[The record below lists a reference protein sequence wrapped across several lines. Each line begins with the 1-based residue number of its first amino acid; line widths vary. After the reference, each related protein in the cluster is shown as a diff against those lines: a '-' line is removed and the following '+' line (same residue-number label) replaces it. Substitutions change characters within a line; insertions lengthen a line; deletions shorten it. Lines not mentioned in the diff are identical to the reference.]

1 MFEPSLA
8 ILNANVV
15 TLNPKQPR
23 AEAVAIHDGIIVAVG
38 SNREI
43 RKHVGRKTR
52 IVNAKDKTIV
62 PGLVDCHVHM
72 TGFGHSSQSLDLRN
86 AKSMTEVQKR
96 LREFAEKNLGRDW
109 ILGGKWDQ
117 ERFSEKCYPTR
128 WDLDA
133 AVRDKPVFLTRV
145 CGHLG
150 VVNSAAL
157 KLAGI
162 TKRTAVHGGEVD
174 LDEATGEPN
183 GILRENAM
191 DLVWKVKPK
200 PMQEELE
207 EACVVACKEAVE
219 AGLTCVHWMVT
230 SADEINT
237 ICKLGAEGK
246 LPLRVCLGISV
257 DLLDELV
264 RLGLPTGFGND
275 MVKIGFV
282 KILADG
288 SLGARTA
295 ALEEPYSDKPE
306 TAGMMLYT
314 QKKLNR
320 LVLKAHKA
328 GLQLAIHAIG
338 DRAVDVVLKS
348 YEKALKEHP
357 RKNHRHRIEHCS
369 VLNPRLIKRMKRS
382 NIIAS
387 VQPHFV
393 VSDFW
398 AADRVG
404 KTRARWVYPF
414 KTLIR
419 EGLVVVSGSDC
430 PVELIDPLL
439 GIWAAVARKS
449 FAEEGLTVEEA
460 LKTYTSNAAY
470 ASFDEYK
477 RGTIEVGKHAD
488 MTVLSDDLYCVPPD
502 GIRKISV
509 EMTVVDGKVVYARK
523 PFRQRP

>member
-1 MFEPSLA
+1 MFEASLV

-15 TLNPKQPR
+15 TLNPKQRR
-23 AEAVAIHDGIIVAVG
+23 AEAIAIQDGKIAAVG

-43 RKHVGRKTR
+43 RKHIRKKTR
-52 IVNAKDKTIV
+52 IINAKNKTVV

-72 TGFGHSSQSLDLRN
+72 TGFGHSSKSLDLRN
-86 AKSMTEVQKR
+86 VKSVSEMQKR
-96 LREFAEKNLGRDW
+96 LREFAERNHERGW

-117 ERFSEKCYPTR
+117 ERFREKRYPNR

-133 AVRDKPVFLTRV
+133 AVKDKPVFLTRV
-145 CGHLG
+145 CGHTG
-150 VVNSAAL
+150 VVNSKVL
-157 KLAGI
+157 KMAGI
-162 TKRTAVHGGEVD
+162 TKRTAVDGGKVD

-191 DLVWKVKPK
+191 DLVWRVTPK
-200 PMQEELE
+200 PTQEELE
-207 EACVVACKEAVE
+207 KACVAACKKAVE
-219 AGLTCVHWMVT
+219 AGLTCVHWIVT

-237 ICKLGAEGK
+237 ICRLGAEGK

-257 DLLDELV
+257 DLLDELI
-264 RLGLPTGFGND
+264 RLGFPTGFGND

-306 TAGMMLYT
+306 TTGMMLYT
-314 QKKLNR
+314 QKKLNN
-320 LVLKAHKA
+320 LVLKAHEA

-338 DRAVDVVLKS
+338 DRAADAALKS
-348 YEKALKEHP
+348 YKKALKEYP

-369 VLNPRLIKRMKRS
+369 VLNPKLIKRMKHL

-393 VSDFW
+393 ISDFW

-414 KTLIR
+414 KTLMR

-430 PVELIDPLL
+430 PVEPIDPLL

-449 FAEEGLTVEEA
+449 LAEEGLTVEEA
-460 LKTYTSNAAY
+460 LRTYTANAAY
-470 ASFDEYK
+470 ASFDEDE
-477 RGTIEVGKHAD
+477 RGTIAVGKYAD
-488 MTVLSDDLYCVPPD
+488 LTVLSDDLFGVRPD
-502 GIRKISV
+502 DIKKIDV
-509 EMTVVDGKVVYARK
+509 EMTIVDGKVIHARK
-523 PFRQRP
+523 PFLQRS

>member
-23 AEAVAIHDGIIVAVG
+23 AEAVAIHDGKIVAVG

-72 TGFGHSSQSLDLRN
+72 TGFGHSPQSLDLRN

-96 LREFAEKNLGRDW
+96 LREFAEKNLGRNW

-117 ERFSEKCYPTR
+117 ERFSEKRYPTR

-200 PMQEELE
+200 PMREELE

-230 SADEINT
+230 SADEVNT
-237 ICKLGAEGK
+237 ICKLGAERK

-295 ALEEPYSDKPE
+295 ALEEP
-306 TAGMMLYT
+306 
-314 QKKLNR
+314 
-320 LVLKAHKA
+320 
-328 GLQLAIHAIG
+328 
-338 DRAVDVVLKS
+338 
-348 YEKALKEHP
+348 
-357 RKNHRHRIEHCS
+357 
-369 VLNPRLIKRMKRS
+369 
-382 NIIAS
+382 
-387 VQPHFV
+387 
-393 VSDFW
+393 
-398 AADRVG
+398 
-404 KTRARWVYPF
+404 
-414 KTLIR
+414 
-419 EGLVVVSGSDC
+419 
-430 PVELIDPLL
+430 
-439 GIWAAVARKS
+439 
-449 FAEEGLTVEEA
+449 
-460 LKTYTSNAAY
+460 
-470 ASFDEYK
+470 
-477 RGTIEVGKHAD
+477 
-488 MTVLSDDLYCVPPD
+488 
-502 GIRKISV
+502 
-509 EMTVVDGKVVYARK
+509 
-523 PFRQRP
+523 